1 MDLLERQ
8 KVRILDKCSTNYSLH
23 FNPRGGLLTPTLDKY
38 IIEWR
43 DKKGKPFLLQHV
55 IPQMVGVLSYSLDS
69 PPSHRCVISCAA
81 VSWAQY
87 SMLNKSGIWE
97 ATPQAE
103 HFYTLG
109 ADCLLQT
116 SDDLFILTF
125 RSELVSH
132 CPNMWAVSSAGY
144 VDLAEALRAKSAMP
158 VILREIKEEL
168 GLEPS
173 DICDLKEVALC
184 EHTTGL
190 AVRVICFSGK
200 TNLTSREVLK
210 RAENAEDAWEGK
222 HGFFTADELRC
233 MLEQKEFVPS
243 GAATIA
249 VTLDFL

>member
-8 KVRILDKCSTNYSLH
+8 RVRILDKCSTDYSFH
-23 FNPRGGLLTPTLDKY
+23 FNPEGGLLTPTLDKY

-43 DKKGKPFLLQHV
+43 DKEGKPFSPENV
-55 IPQMVGVLSYSLDS
+55 IPRQVGVRSYSLDS
-69 PPSHRCVISCAA
+69 PPSTRCVISCAA

-87 SMLNKSGIWE
+87 DMLNKSGIWE
-97 ATPQAE
+97 ATPQSE
-103 HFYTLG
+103 HFYALG

-132 CPNMWAVSSAGY
+132 CQNMWAVSSAGY
-144 VDLAEALRAKSAMP
+144 VDLPEALRAKSATST
-158 VILREIKEEL
+158 ILRETKEEL

-173 DICDLKEVALC
+173 DIRDLKEVALC

-190 AVRVICFSGK
+190 AVRVICFFGK
-200 TNLTSREVLK
+200 TNLTSWEVLE
-210 RAENAEDAWEGK
+210 RAKHAKDVWEGK
-222 HGFFTADELRC
+222 HSFFTLDEVRR
-233 MLEQKEFVPS
+233 MLEQEEFVPS

-249 VTLDFL
+249 VALDHL